1 MRIDNINAMNAW
13 RILSIHQMR
22 SNLLMSQLASGNRLV
37 NASVDAAGMAI
48 SKRLAAQ
55 VRGYNQALNNI
66 FDGIGALRTA
76 EGAMGSITNNLQ
88 RIREL
93 TVQAS
98 NGTLTEEERYA
109 IQQEINQ
116 LAEEIDR
123 TARTTEFNNQRLLTG
138 EYTDRTFQTGPNP
151 NQQMTVSLPDMRA
164 EALGLNEIDVTTQEG
179 ARNALEHI
187 DEIMERVNTE
197 RARVGAYANRL
208 ESAARNVANAMTNV
222 TASLSGIED
231 MDMARGI
238 MDLIRINIMRQ
249 STTAIL
255 AQANLNQNNVLNLL
269 GI

>member
-1 MRIDNINAMNAW
+1 MRIDNINSLNAW
-13 RILSIHQMR
+13 KMLVSHQMR
-22 SNLLMSQLASGNRLV
+22 TNLLMNQLASGNRLV
-37 NASVDAAGMAI
+37 NASVDAAGMAV
-48 SKRLAAQ
+48 SRRLAAQ
-55 VRGYNQALNNI
+55 VKGYNQALNNI

-93 TVQAS
+93 TVQAA
-98 NGTLTEEERYA
+98 NGTLTPEERMA

-116 LAEEIDR
+116 LTEEIDR
-123 TARTTEFNNQRLLTG
+123 TAQNTEFNNQKLLTG
-138 EYTDRTFQTGPNP
+138 EYTDRVFQTGANP
-151 NQQMTVSLPDMRA
+151 EQQMRVSLPDMRA
-164 EALGLNEIDVTTQEG
+164 ESLGLNDIDVTTEEG
-179 ARNALEHI
+179 AQNTLNRI
-187 DEIMERVNTE
+187 DEIMENVNTE

-208 ESAARNVANAMTNV
+208 ETAARNVANALTNV
-222 TASLSGIED
+222 TASFSRIED

-238 MDLIRINIMRQ
+238 MDLVRINMMRQ